1 MAFDFSNP
9 VILSNFASYYLHIMK
24 KHILFIVS
32 LWSFVSFSQTY
43 YLEDFDGIPGP
54 TAGGA
59 GTYTFAPGF
68 LLRNVDNRTPDAQVA
83 YVNEAWERR
92 EDFGGNVADS
102 AAFSTSYYSPVGAA
116 DDFMW
121 TPMQTIQ
128 PNTTLFWNAKA
139 YDPLYPDGYEVR
151 IMTSP
156 NVPGG
161 GTGTLGNQ
169 VSASTVIFSIA
180 AENSSWTARSVPLN
194 AYAGQNVYIGFRNTS
209 NDKFILVIDDI
220 ELRVINNH
228 DLQAVTP
235 TQNPYTIAPANQL
248 TTPQNF
254 KLEAAIRNN
263 GLQTMTN
270 VMLGCQVIKDGVLE
284 TTIMSSSIPSLASG
298 ATSALMTASYTPT
311 SNGVYTFKYFPIA
324 TETDENTANDTLV
337 SAIPVTVSD
346 AEMARDN
353 GVVVGQLGIGAG
365 TTGYL
370 GQVFNIE
377 NTTSLTGVKVHFT
390 RGYTGKKL
398 ATAIFNTNGSG
409 VPTTLFTSTDTL
421 LYLDDSARTYFLP
434 IHGGPLTLTPGKY
447 GFIQIE
453 FDSTLALAQ
462 TSEVFQNNSV
472 FVQWAANG
480 PNFAAVESFGPQFS
494 KTFLIRPQFDVC
506 FGEIGGVLSDST
518 NSTCELSNGSA
529 TLNLEPGYTVLW
541 ADSSTNATITG
552 LAAGYHTYTIL
563 NADCAFTD
571 SVEITTTP
579 VPDLTILSSTNPL
592 CNGDSGIIELDIQ
605 NGQAPYTV
613 SWNVA
618 GDSTVLIAPAGT
630 YTAIIT
636 DAGGCTATISD
647 TLTEPAPIAANPSS
661 TISSCSNC
669 PDGTA
674 SVSPTGGTAPYN
686 YIWSNGATT
695 AVILNLL
702 PDTFNVVI
710 TDANGCEVQTSVIV
724 DFSTLN
730 IDELTQFG
738 VTVYPNPATDFMKIE
753 STKNNIE
760 RVELRDNAGRLIMES
775 TIDNKI
781 GQLETSQLAKGNYQ
795 LIIRSNGREF
805 NVQIVK

>member
-92 EDFGGNVADS
+92 EDFGGNVIDS

-121 TPMQTIQ
+121 TPIQTIQ

-139 YDPLYPDGYEVR
+139 YDPAYPDGYEVR
-151 IMTSP
+151 IMVAP
-156 NVPGG
+156 NVPTG
-161 GTGTLGNQ
+161 GTGVLGNQ
-169 VSASTVIFSIA
+169 VSASTVIFSTA
-180 AENSSWTARSVPLN
+180 AESSSWTSHSVPLN
-194 AYAGQNVYIGFRNTS
+194 AYTGQNVYIGFRNTS

-220 ELRVINNH
+220 ELRVINNY
-228 DLQAVTP
+228 DLSVITP

-254 KLEAAIRNN
+254 ILEAAVRNY
-263 GLQTMTN
+263 GIQTCTN
-270 VMLGCQVIKDGVLE
+270 VSFNCQVFRDGVLE
-284 TTIMSSSIPSLASG
+284 TTVSSNSVTSLTPG
-298 ATSALMTASYTPT
+298 ATTALLTTAYTPT
-311 SNGVYTFKYFPIA
+311 SDGVYTFKYFPVA
-324 TETDENTANDTLV
+324 AETDQNNGNDTIQH
-337 SAIPVTVSD
+337 SAITVTD
-346 AEMARDN
+346 EEIARDN
-353 GVVVGQLGIGAG
+353 GDIVGQLGIGAG
-365 TTGYL
+365 TSGYL

-377 NTTSLTGVKVHFT
+377 NPTSLTGVKVHFT

-409 VPTTLFTSTDTL
+409 VPTTLFASTDTL

-462 TSEVFQNNSV
+462 TSGIFQNNSV
-472 FVQWAANG
+472 YVQWAANG
-480 PNFAAVESFGPQFS
+480 PNFTPVETFGTNFAKSFV
-494 KTFLIRPQFDVC
+494 IRPQFDVC

-518 NSTCELSNGSA
+518 NSTCELPNGSA
-529 TLNLEPGYTVLW
+529 TLTLEPGYSVLW
-541 ADSSTNATITG
+541 ADSSTNETITG
-552 LAAGYHTYTIL
+552 LAAGYHTYTIS
-563 NADCAFTD
+563 NADCAFMD
-571 SVEITTTP
+571 SVEITTTS
-579 VPDLTILSSTNPL
+579 VPDLTVLSSTNPL
-592 CNGDSGIIELDIQ
+592 CTGDSGIIELDIQ

-613 SWNVA
+613 SWNIA
-618 GDSTVLIAPAGT
+618 GDSTVLTAPAGT
-630 YTAIIT
+630 YTATIT
-636 DAGGCTATISD
+636 DAGGCAATISD

-674 SVSPTGGTAPYN
+674 SVSPTGGTPPYN
-686 YIWSNGATT
+686 YIWSNGDTT
-695 AVILNLL
+695 AAILNLL
-702 PDTFNVVI
+702 PDTFNVII
-710 TDANGCEVQTSVIV
+710 TDANGCEAQTSVVV

-730 IDELTQFG
+730 IDELAQFG
-738 VTVYPNPATDFMKIE
+738 VTVYPNPMTDFIKIE
-753 STKNNIE
+753 STKNNIG
-760 RVELRDNAGRLIMES
+760 RVELMDNAGRLVMES

-795 LIIRSNGREF
+795 LIIRSNTREF
-805 NVQIVK
+805 KVQIVK